1 MGGKEGE
8 ISNDSKH
15 VLPWSVQMVKKNMLC
30 LNAPSRDE
38 DSRESHVS
46 VRAKR
51 DAKPHDASRSYTIGS
66 KAVRNYAAVIEI
78 GPKPPQKS
86 QIFQIFYF
94 TTQLLF

>member
-1 MGGKEGE
+1 
-8 ISNDSKH
+8 
-15 VLPWSVQMVKKNMLC
+15 MVKKNMLC

-78 GPKPPQKS
+78 GPNHKS
-86 QIFQIFYF
+86 HKYSKYF
-94 TTQLLF
+94 TLQHSYYFNNINRQCLFNRNIQ